1 MEEITSLWD
10 RLSLTTKE
18 VDRVDLSGTHGLTG
32 GLLAAKFLT
41 KRVLNMEAV
50 MRTLKPLWRAA
61 RGFKGRDMG
70 SNGILFIFND
80 ATDMERVL
88 ANEPWS
94 FDKYLILL
102 KRIEDDQSFSQDAWV
117 SLKYE
122 RLPTFCYWCGI
133 ISHGDRDCEVWLKSR
148 GTLSSESQQYGPWM
162 RGEVIRSFRRMG
174 DDFRGPPPFNHMPA
188 PRGGGAKGW
197 QNGRAHKD
205 NADFPQPSKV
215 VTPTRIFEDQLR
227 EIDKDLGL
235 DSGESNVPL
244 TSVQNS
250 NMGSVRRVNDVVGQ
264 VGEAGPADIGL
275 VMGCKEQFPISS
287 KSSRPTGGTWKR
299 ILREP
304 NGSKHAEPNSQ
315 LCYEDIGGG
324 CRATPPEAMSCLF
337 WNCRGLGNPAT
348 VQELTIMVRQKDPL
362 ALFISETKLD
372 VHKLEILRCY
382 WGFGGK
388 LVVPSRGQSGGL
400 VLFWRRGVSV
410 TVSSYSHHHIDAVVE
425 DDKPQPWRITGFYGS
440 PTSAGQRVAWDILRE
455 LSTHHQLPWLCGGD
469 FNELLRGE
477 EKWGRVARS
486 EAQMARFRSVVDDCG
501 FMDLGFSGPQ
511 YTWWNKRDGAA
522 RVLERL
528 DRCFA
533 NAEWLVLFPS
543 CRVHHLHGV
552 FSDHRPLWMEL
563 NSVTNSPRPRRKHFR
578 FEEMWT
584 MDPSCEE
591 TVRQAWAKTQHGT
604 PMYQV
609 TEKIKTSRA
618 DLKEWSFTHFGSVRY
633 LIETKSRQLQSEE
646 ALVPEAQNV
655 PLLKK
660 LREELTILFAKEEK
674 MWKQRSRTQW
684 LQSGDRNTRFFHCQ
698 ATQRRRRNSI
708 QQLRDND
715 GVWRSSE
722 AEIEQLLVS
731 YYSDLFTTSSPGDF
745 EEVIDGVSKVITGE
759 MNDMLVAEFT
769 ASEIELALKQM
780 APLKAPGPDG
790 RLISDNILIAFETL
804 HHMQHMKGGRLGYMA
819 LKLDMSKAYDRV
831 EWEFLEKIML
841 KMGFHTRWVSI
852 VMECVRTVSYS
863 VLINEGLQALLAHT
877 AQAKKIQG
885 LSISRGGPTL
895 THLFFADDSVLFCRA
910 NLSDCHAIQEYDKYL
925 GLPSLVGR
933 SKNATFAHLKERV
946 WTKMQGWKER
956 LLSQAGREVL
966 IKAVIQAIPTYTM
979 NCFKLPKKLC
989 LELERL
995 IRNFWWGHTESSR
1008 KVHWVKWSSLCQPK
1022 SMGGMGFRDLA
1033 KFNDAL
1039 LAKQVWRLVH
1049 NKTSLL
1055 YKVFKAK
1062 YFPRSTIMEARFPAS
1077 ASFAWKSICQARHV
1091 IRKGARWRV
1100 GNGNSIRVWHDRW
1113 IPIPSAGELVERIF
1127 IPSEASLI
1135 LSTIL
1140 SSRAPNDLLVWGG
1153 CSTTE
1158 YWRLFWKKIWS
1169 VKVPFKIRNFL
1180 WRVCIDALPT
1190 LVKLQRRTIVSTA
1203 CCSFCQAE
1211 DEDIMHALWTCPLL
1225 MPLWTRHKLTRK
1237 AVRCRYTSLLDVV
1250 GHLLEYDS
1258 DASLAEFAFMLWL
1271 VWQRRN
1277 KAMYQSEL
1285 TNLDDIPLLAQR
1297 LLREYWAVNDQQQP
1311 VPQVSP
1317 KQAWQPPTLLE
1328 FKANCDAALFPA
1340 HNMTSVGVV
1349 IRDGHGLP
1357 IATLCKRFHGL
1368 HAVDDAE
1375 ALAVR
1380 EAVQLAR
1387 DVGLVEVEV
1396 EGDSL
1401 LIFNALKQQQECFA
1415 SYGDIIQDIH
1425 QLACSL
1431 DRVVFSHVRRTGN
1444 RVAHVLA
1451 RNAIGLS
1458 SDFLVWLEDVPP
1470 FLADVIQS
1478 EFSPI

>member
-1 MEEITSLWD
+1 
-10 RLSLTTKE
+10 
-18 VDRVDLSGTHGLTG
+18 
-32 GLLAAKFLT
+32 
-41 KRVLNMEAV
+41 
-50 MRTLKPLWRAA
+50 
-61 RGFKGRDMG
+61 
-70 SNGILFIFND
+70 
-80 ATDMERVL
+80 
-88 ANEPWS
+88 
-94 FDKYLILL
+94 
-102 KRIEDDQSFSQDAWV
+102 
-117 SLKYE
+117 
-122 RLPTFCYWCGI
+122 
-133 ISHGDRDCEVWLKSR
+133 
-148 GTLSSESQQYGPWM
+148 
-162 RGEVIRSFRRMG
+162 
-174 DDFRGPPPFNHMPA
+174 
-188 PRGGGAKGW
+188 
-197 QNGRAHKD
+197 
-205 NADFPQPSKV
+205 
-215 VTPTRIFEDQLR
+215 
-227 EIDKDLGL
+227 
-235 DSGESNVPL
+235 
-244 TSVQNS
+244 
-250 NMGSVRRVNDVVGQ
+250 
-264 VGEAGPADIGL
+264 
-275 VMGCKEQFPISS
+275 
-287 KSSRPTGGTWKR
+287 
-299 ILREP
+299 
-304 NGSKHAEPNSQ
+304 
-315 LCYEDIGGG
+315 
-324 CRATPPEAMSCLF
+324 
-337 WNCRGLGNPAT
+337 
-348 VQELTIMVRQKDPL
+348 MVRQKDPL

-604 PMYQV
+604 SMYQV

-790 RLISDNILIAFETL
+790 MSPIFYQKYWHIVGPDITAAILSCLRDGSLLKKINHTNICLIPKVQNPETVKEFRPISLCNVLYKIIAKVLANRLKKILPQIISESQSAFVPGRLISDNILIAFETL

-863 VLINEGLQALLAHT
+863 VLINGDPKGFFNPSRGLRQGDPISPYLFLLCAEGLQALLAHT

-910 NLSDCHAIQEYDKYL
+910 NLSDCHAIQEVLSKYERASGQQINHGKTTLFFSASTSSETWEEIQAALHLLAIQQYDKYL

-946 WTKMQGWKER
+946 WTKM
-956 LLSQAGREVL
+956 
-966 IKAVIQAIPTYTM
+966 
-979 NCFKLPKKLC
+979 
-989 LELERL
+989 
-995 IRNFWWGHTESSR
+995 
-1008 KVHWVKWSSLCQPK
+1008 
-1022 SMGGMGFRDLA
+1022 
-1033 KFNDAL
+1033 
-1039 LAKQVWRLVH
+1039 
-1049 NKTSLL
+1049 
-1055 YKVFKAK
+1055 
-1062 YFPRSTIMEARFPAS
+1062 
-1077 ASFAWKSICQARHV
+1077 
-1091 IRKGARWRV
+1091 
-1100 GNGNSIRVWHDRW
+1100 
-1113 IPIPSAGELVERIF
+1113 
-1127 IPSEASLI
+1127 
-1135 LSTIL
+1135 
-1140 SSRAPNDLLVWGG
+1140 
-1153 CSTTE
+1153 
-1158 YWRLFWKKIWS
+1158 
-1169 VKVPFKIRNFL
+1169 
-1180 WRVCIDALPT
+1180 
-1190 LVKLQRRTIVSTA
+1190 
-1203 CCSFCQAE
+1203 
-1211 DEDIMHALWTCPLL
+1211 
-1225 MPLWTRHKLTRK
+1225 
-1237 AVRCRYTSLLDVV
+1237 
-1250 GHLLEYDS
+1250 
-1258 DASLAEFAFMLWL
+1258 
-1271 VWQRRN
+1271 
-1277 KAMYQSEL
+1277 
-1285 TNLDDIPLLAQR
+1285 
-1297 LLREYWAVNDQQQP
+1297 
-1311 VPQVSP
+1311 
-1317 KQAWQPPTLLE
+1317 
-1328 FKANCDAALFPA
+1328 
-1340 HNMTSVGVV
+1340 
-1349 IRDGHGLP
+1349 
-1357 IATLCKRFHGL
+1357 
-1368 HAVDDAE
+1368 
-1375 ALAVR
+1375 
-1380 EAVQLAR
+1380 
-1387 DVGLVEVEV
+1387 
-1396 EGDSL
+1396 
-1401 LIFNALKQQQECFA
+1401 
-1415 SYGDIIQDIH
+1415 
-1425 QLACSL
+1425 
-1431 DRVVFSHVRRTGN
+1431 
-1444 RVAHVLA
+1444 
-1451 RNAIGLS
+1451 
-1458 SDFLVWLEDVPP
+1458 
-1470 FLADVIQS
+1470 
-1478 EFSPI
+1478 